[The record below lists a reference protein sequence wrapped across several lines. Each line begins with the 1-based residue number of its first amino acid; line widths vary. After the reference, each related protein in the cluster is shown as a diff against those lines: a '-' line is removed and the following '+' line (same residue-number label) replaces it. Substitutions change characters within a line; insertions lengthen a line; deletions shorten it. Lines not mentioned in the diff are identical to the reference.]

1 MRLRALPLNDLRRK
15 PIRTA
20 ALTVIALVLS
30 AAVFGGEI
38 LIKSLQKG
46 LASLE
51 ERLGADII
59 VLPEGAENKVDLE
72 NILLQGTPGYFYMDK
87 SVADEIAAIDGI
99 SQLSAQ
105 YFLVSANAEC
115 CTAQVQ
121 IIGFDEHSDFTVKPW
136 LKEVYDGSLKDNEI
150 IVGAGLSTIV
160 GHTLSLYGVE
170 CKAVGK
176 LERTGTG
183 LDTAVYTTNDTVKEL
198 IQASADRGIAVL
210 SKQSPEDVISSV
222 YIKAAEGAD
231 IDELAIS
238 INTQINGVQAVRTKT
253 MMTETADKL
262 NVISK
267 SITVLTAVVWGLA
280 AVIMLSAYYLTAN
293 ERKKEFA
300 VLRTIGFSR
309 KQLSRLVLTES
320 LITAGT
326 GGITGVGLTVLVIVP
341 FLKAIEQ
348 KTALPLLMP
357 NHITVSLYGA
367 AVILIVLLTGS
378 ASAALSA
385 YKLSHIDTG
394 KILREGC

>member
-72 NILLQGTPGYFYMDK
+72 NILLQGRPGYFYMDK
-87 SVADEIAAIDGI
+87 SVADVIAAINGI

-150 IVGAGLSTIV
+150 IVGAGLSTSV

-183 LDTAVYTTNDTVKEL
+183 LDTAVYTTNDTVKRL

-231 IDELAIS
+231 IDEIAIS
-238 INTQINGVQAVRTKT
+238 INTQIDGVQAVRTKT

-267 SITVLTAVVWGLA
+267 SITVLTAVVWGRA

>member
-99 SQLSAQ
+99 SQLSTQ

-136 LKEVYDGSLKDNEI
+136 LK
-150 IVGAGLSTIV
+150 
-160 GHTLSLYGVE
+160 
-170 CKAVGK
+170 
-176 LERTGTG
+176 
-183 LDTAVYTTNDTVKEL
+183 
-198 IQASADRGIAVL
+198 
-210 SKQSPEDVISSV
+210 
-222 YIKAAEGAD
+222 
-231 IDELAIS
+231 
-238 INTQINGVQAVRTKT
+238 
-253 MMTETADKL
+253 
-262 NVISK
+262 
-267 SITVLTAVVWGLA
+267 
-280 AVIMLSAYYLTAN
+280 
-293 ERKKEFA
+293 
-300 VLRTIGFSR
+300 
-309 KQLSRLVLTES
+309 
-320 LITAGT
+320 
-326 GGITGVGLTVLVIVP
+326 
-341 FLKAIEQ
+341 
-348 KTALPLLMP
+348 
-357 NHITVSLYGA
+357 
-367 AVILIVLLTGS
+367 
-378 ASAALSA
+378 
-385 YKLSHIDTG
+385 
-394 KILREGC
+394 